1 VGSADTIGLEELSA
15 GGGILEGMSI
25 RTSSPVLVGR
35 AEQLAALDAALQR
48 AAGGAPA
55 TVLVGG
61 EAGIGKSRLIAEFT
75 ARATGAGARV
85 LSGGCMDLGTDGAP
99 FAPFA
104 AMLRTLVRE
113 IGADGV
119 AALMP
124 GRATGEFARLLPE
137 FGQHENDADSPL
149 ARARLFEQMLTL
161 FERLAEAAPVA
172 LVIEDAHWADRSTRD
187 LIAFTV
193 SSQQVIGRVLV
204 LVSYRSDELHRTHP
218 LRPLLA
224 ELGRLDW
231 VERMELPRLGRL
243 ESDELVQRIAGREPE
258 SALADA
264 IYARTEGNPMFVEEL
279 LCCDGRLSSEL
290 PESLRDLLLASVRR
304 LPDDTQDVLR
314 AASAGGQRNSHAL
327 LAAVTGLA
335 DDELVRRLRPAVA
348 ANVLTTDQESYTFR
362 HALIREA
369 VYDDLLPGERTRLH
383 TPVRRGPRL

>member
-1 VGSADTIGLEELSA
+1 
-15 GGGILEGMSI
+15 
-25 RTSSPVLVGR
+25 
-35 AEQLAALDAALQR
+35 
-48 AAGGAPA
+48 
-55 TVLVGG
+55 
-61 EAGIGKSRLIAEFT
+61 
-75 ARATGAGARV
+75 
-85 LSGGCMDLGTDGAP
+85 MDLGTDGAP